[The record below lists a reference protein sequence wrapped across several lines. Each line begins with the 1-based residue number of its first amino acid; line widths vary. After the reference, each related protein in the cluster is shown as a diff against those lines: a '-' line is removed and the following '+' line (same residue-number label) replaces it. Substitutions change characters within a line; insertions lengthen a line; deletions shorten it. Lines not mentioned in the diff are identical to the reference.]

1 MKKIISMILVIC
13 LLTVSTVW
21 TASAYD
27 NNIEDVNVDG
37 YNITIN
43 ENTGDETVVSTFV
56 DGVKYQI
63 TFDKDAN
70 DFEMI
75 TNEYA
80 AYIFGIGIGACNE
93 EIYDVDVENLDEDG
107 IEAEIISEDTEDV
120 TRISDDMVEVQAAVV
135 AAGGTAIAIALLKA
149 ILAVTAAIIIAG
161 VVYYAASSVISRL
174 KRDQPQVHYY
184 KAYLQTGDNVYV
196 GPKLNSKSAAA
207 SVLKAGNSV
216 FAISSGYAYDAC
228 KSASPIS
235 TVSSKQ
241 KHSGDGKNYYHYHPM
256 IKKNSQSKAHCWFV

>member
-120 TRISDDMVEVQAAVV
+120 TRISDDMVEYKLPWLLQVV
-135 AAGGTAIAIALLKA
+135 L
-149 ILAVTAAIIIAG
+149 
-161 VVYYAASSVISRL
+161 R
-174 KRDQPQVHYY
+174 
-184 KAYLQTGDNVYV
+184 
-196 GPKLNSKSAAA
+196 
-207 SVLKAGNSV
+207 
-216 FAISSGYAYDAC
+216 
-228 KSASPIS
+228 
-235 TVSSKQ
+235 
-241 KHSGDGKNYYHYHPM
+241 
-256 IKKNSQSKAHCWFV
+256 